1 MSNLFDDFLRASE
14 EVDDLA
20 LEGFF
25 GEEIK
30 NLVKKRDSMST
41 SEYFY
46 SCLLSWNSDES
57 QYGKDKVKEFI
68 LLFFTLYTRSIKSNG
83 QKTID
88 YLTIF
93 WKGTKENPE
102 LECLSASTEF
112 ARLHQETL
120 NTLKELK
127 SKNKITISD
136 RKRLASSIINTYS
149 KGVEFIGKILTTC
162 IVLEKVSKNE
172 PFDLISI
179 YKMTVFEKIKLFN
192 KLSNN
197 EFKNMTN
204 LINRYLRNADSHLSL
219 IFDYKMNVIIL
230 KKVKRDKIQNETIPI
245 EKMILEIFPSN
256 GWITQAFI
264 YSGMLLVLSRDNQD
278 LFNKAI
284 SEIYNI
290 DY

>member
-1 MSNLFDDFLRASE
+1 MKDLFDDFLRACE
-14 EVDDLA
+14 EVDELA

-25 GEEIK
+25 GEETK
-30 NLVKKRDSMST
+30 NLVKIRDSMST
-41 SEYFY
+41 SEYLY
-46 SCLLSWNSDES
+46 SCLISWNSDDN

-68 LLFFTLYTRSIKSNG
+68 LLFFKLYTRSIKSDG
-83 QKTID
+83 QKAID

-102 LECLSASTEF
+102 LECLSAATEF
-112 ARLHQETL
+112 ARLHTETL
-120 NTLKELK
+120 NTLKELN